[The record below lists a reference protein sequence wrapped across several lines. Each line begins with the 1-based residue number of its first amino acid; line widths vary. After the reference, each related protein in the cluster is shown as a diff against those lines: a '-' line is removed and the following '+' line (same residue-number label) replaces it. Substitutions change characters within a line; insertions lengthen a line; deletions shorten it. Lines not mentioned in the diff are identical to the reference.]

1 MDNMRQLKDNERALL
16 TKLILSKPDS
26 IHLLASLNNA
36 IVEEMNDG
44 GMGSLR
50 FFIPGTKSRRFS
62 KQLLEKEF
70 VDTDG
75 VPIMVAINLDEQGL
89 LYELD
94 IWKVDFSSLK
104 RFPVYE
110 HDSPRR

>member
-1 MDNMRQLKDNERALL
+1 MGNMRQLKDDERALL

-26 IHLLASLNNA
+26 VYLLALLNNA

-50 FFIPGTKSRRFS
+50 FSIPGKKSRRFS

-110 HDSPRR
+110 NGEIKR